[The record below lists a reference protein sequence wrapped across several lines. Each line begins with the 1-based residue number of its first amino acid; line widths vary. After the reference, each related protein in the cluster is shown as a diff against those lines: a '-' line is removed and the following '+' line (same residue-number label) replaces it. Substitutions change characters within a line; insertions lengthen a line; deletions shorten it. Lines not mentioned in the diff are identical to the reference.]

1 MQFLVLVDGTYCH
14 DIKGMWKFTISS
26 IMFITF
32 LPINL
37 LRCLK
42 IPFLSLVLVLLKSFV
57 LNLLVVNVTINY
69 SASSKICATETF
81 ISTDVIVKCMKNLKL
96 HKAAGLDGIESEHI
110 VYSHSKI
117 VNFLVLLFNSILFH

>member
-26 IMFITF
+26 IMLMTF

-37 LRCLK
+37 LQGLK
-42 IPFLSLVLVLLKSFV
+42 LLLLSVVLVLLKSFV

-69 SASSKICATETF
+69 SASSEICSTETF

-96 HKAAGLDGIESEHI
+96 HKAAGLDSTESTCC
-110 VYSHSKI
+110 
-117 VNFLVLLFNSILFH
+117 LFSFKNC